1 MRRMATLISAAALG
15 ALAPSAHAD
24 WTGKAEAGLVI
35 ARGNTDSSTANAKLD
50 LSRELTE
57 WKHAFFLAGLY
68 AEDEFDTTAKRYET
82 RWQSNYKFTPRAFW
96 FAGLR
101 YEDDEFSGFDYQAS
115 FTTGIGYKFIETTRT
130 TLDAQI
136 GSGYRQL
143 RDSLTGEESG
153 DIVARADIRY
163 EFQLSETAK
172 ITNTLISEWG
182 EENTF
187 VGNDLSL
194 QVKIWNRLAL
204 GAGYGVRYNSDPGPG
219 LQRTDTLTTLNLV
232 YTL

>member
-1 MRRMATLISAAALG
+1 MRKRVAPIASAA
-15 ALAPSAHAD
+15 LAVFAPTAHAD
-24 WTGKAEAGLVI
+24 LTGKAEAGVVL
-35 ARGNTDSSTANAKLD
+35 ARGNTESSTANAKLD
-50 LSRELTE
+50 IAREYTK
-57 WKHAFFLAGLY
+57 WKHNFFLAGLY
-68 AEDEFDTTAKRYET
+68 AEDEIDTTANRYET
-82 RWQSNYKFTPRAFW
+82 RLQSNYKFTPRAFW

-115 FTTGIGYKFIETTRT
+115 ATTGIGYKFIETTRT

-136 GSGYRQL
+136 GTGYRQL
-143 RDSLTGEESG
+143 RDSLTGEETG
-153 DIVARADIRY
+153 DVVARGDFRY
-163 EFQLSETAK
+163 EFRLSETAK

-194 QVKIWNRLAL
+194 EVKVWNRLAL
-204 GAGYGVRYNSDPGPG
+204 GAGYGVRYNSDPGPD
-219 LQRTDTLTTLNLV
+219 LKRTDTLTTLNLV